1 MYLRLQFVL
10 GAITSLLLS
19 TACDGSNDSANQGGG
34 ELGHGAS
41 GGSSGAAGSGGSGGA
56 DDSGLKDQRCETPLH
71 PFQGDHVDEE
81 AATTLTAC
89 LTENGVNRIDVEG
102 KPLCQDLS
110 RPCVDGWNQACT
122 HECEADADCPPGN
135 VCICA
140 AGLIEPQGDRL
151 ALTSPGAGA
160 NRCLPADCT
169 ASSDCDGWACGLS
182 GSACGPITDGLY
194 CRSAKDECASDLDCT
209 GSQVCRYSTDLWKC
223 VQLATCG

>member
-1 MYLRLQFVL
+1 MNLRLQFVL

-19 TACDGSNDSANQGGG
+19 TACNGLNDSANHGDG

-41 GGSSGAAGSGGSGGA
+41 GGLGGAGGSGGSA
-56 DDSGLKDQRCETPLH
+56 LKDQRCETPLH
-71 PFQGDHVDEE
+71 PFQGDRVDDMT
-81 AATTLTAC
+81 ATTLTAC
-89 LTENGVNRIDVEG
+89 LNENGVNRIDVEG

-110 RPCVDGWNQACT
+110 RPCLDEQNQACT
-122 HECEADADCPPGN
+122 HECEADADCPTGN
-135 VCICA
+135 VCVCA
-140 AGLIEPQGDRL
+140 AGLIDGLGSQL
-151 ALTSPGAGA
+151 ALTSSGVGP

-169 ASSDCDGWACGLS
+169 ASTDCDGWACGLS
-182 GSACGPITDGLY
+182 RSTCGPTTDGLY